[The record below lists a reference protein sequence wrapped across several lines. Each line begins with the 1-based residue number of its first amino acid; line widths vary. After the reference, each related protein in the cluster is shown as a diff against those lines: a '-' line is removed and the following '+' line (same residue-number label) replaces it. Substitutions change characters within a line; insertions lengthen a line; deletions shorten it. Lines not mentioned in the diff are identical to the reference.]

1 MFVNTISYV
10 NMTYNS
16 WINNLGLQS
25 DVWPLTKC
33 YSFIGHLILGM
44 FIEVWIFS

>member
-25 DVWPLTKC
+25 DVWPLTK
-33 YSFIGHLILGM
+33 YYYFIGHLILGM